1 MIKIAIGNSRMD
13 KKWKN
18 IEMTW
23 EEFVS
28 RISTTKRTT
37 ETVEEYR
44 KLKKGKQDS
53 IKDVGGFVGGHL
65 KEGRRKNGY
74 VNERSLLTLDMDYG
88 EPGIWDEIK
97 MLHSFKCAVYSTH
110 KHTPEKPRLRLI
122 IPMSRTIS
130 EDEYPAVARMVAKDI
145 GIDLFDDTTYE
156 PARLMY
162 WASTSSNG
170 EFFFDH
176 KDGELLNPDDYLS
189 RYKDWRDVTS
199 WAMSSRQSEIVKRSM
214 SRQADPLEKDGAV
227 GAFCRTYTVDEA
239 ISTFLADIYEPSAME
254 GRYDYIPADSSAG
267 VCIYDGKFAFSH
279 HATDPACGRLLNA
292 FDLVRIHLFG
302 NLDLDSKEDTTP
314 ARLPSFKAMQELA
327 INDDAVK
334 LTLADERNREASI
347 IFTTT
352 ETVENWEAD
361 LELEKNGAIKD
372 TLSNIALIVQ
382 HDEGLQNIVYNQHTH
397 AIDVIGELPW
407 KQVKPGWSDSDI
419 ANAKIY
425 FERKYKIWS
434 PTKFKDALIGTV
446 STCRVVHPLKD
457 YLSSLEWDGVPRV
470 ETLLIKYLGADD
482 TPYVRAVTKKT
493 CCAAVGR
500 VFEPG
505 IKFDSVLVLNGEQG
519 LGKSTFFF
527 QLGGKWYSD
536 SLTVPDMKDKTAA
549 EKLSGYWI
557 LEIGELAGLKKMDV
571 ETVKSFITRTDDKFR
586 QSYGTMVESHPRSC
600 IIVGTTNNED
610 GFLRD
615 ISGNRRFWPVN
626 VTGKGEFYP
635 WELDKET
642 VDQVWAEAKVLFE
655 NGEPLFLT
663 GKVAEMARESQ
674 KAAMEQDPRQGI
686 VEEYLNKLL
695 PENWDDMDLFQR
707 RAFLYGSDFD
717 TVHKEGT
724 VRRDRVCVI
733 EIWCECFGKQR
744 ENIKKADSYEIEGI
758 LQKIKGWQKY
768 TGNKS
773 NKMRFG
779 DYGVQKGY
787 VRTEK

>member
-97 MLHSFKCAVYSTH
+97 MLHPFKCAVYSTH

-145 GIDLFDDTTYE
+145 GNDLFDDTTYE

-162 WASTSSNG
+162 WASTSANG

-176 KDGELLNPDDYLS
+176 KDGEVLNPDDYLS

-214 SRQADPLEKDGAV
+214 TKQADPLDKDGAV
-227 GAFCRTYTVDEA
+227 GAFCRTYTIDEA
-239 ISTFLADIYEPSAME
+239 INTFLADVYAPSAMD

-267 VCIYDGKFAFSH
+267 VCIYEGKFAFSH
-279 HATDPACGRLLNA
+279 HATDPASGRLLNA
-292 FDLVRIHLFG
+292 FDLVRLHLFG
-302 NLDLDSKEDTTP
+302 SRDLDCKEDTPSTK
-314 ARLPSFKAMQELA
+314 LPSYKAMQELVV
-327 INDDAVK
+327 NDEAVK
-334 LTLADERNREASI
+334 LTLADERKRSAATD
-347 IFTTT
+347 FAPADD
-352 ETVENWEAD
+352 WESE
-361 LELEKNGAIKD
+361 LELDKQGRIKD
-372 TLSNIALIVQ
+372 TISNISIILAN
-382 HDEGLQNIVYNQHTH
+382 DEAFKNIIFNQHKGM
-397 AIDVIGELPW
+397 IDVIGELPW
-407 KQVKPGWSDSDI
+407 TQVKPGWNEPDM

-425 FERKYKIWS
+425 FERKYGIWS
-434 PTKFKDALIGTV
+434 PTKFKDALLGVV
-446 STCRVVHPLKD
+446 SSQRLRHPLRE
-457 YLSSLEWDGVPRV
+457 YLSGLEWDGVPRV
-470 ETLLIKYLGADD
+470 ETLLIEYLGAED

-493 CCAAVGR
+493 LCAGVAR

-505 IKFDSVLVLNGEQG
+505 IKYDFLLVLVGPQG
-519 LGKSTFFF
+519 IGKSSIFAR
-527 QLGGKWYSD
+527 LGGQWYSD
-536 SLTVPDMKDKTAA
+536 SLSLADMKDKTAA
-549 EKLSGYWI
+549 EKLVGYWI
-557 LEIGELAGLKKMDV
+557 MELGELAGIKKMDV

-586 QSYGTMVESHPRSC
+586 QSYGTVVESHPRAC
-600 IIVGTTNNED
+600 IIVGSTNNED

-615 ISGNRRFWPVN
+615 ISGNRRFLPVN
-626 VTGKGEFYP
+626 VSANSKLHP
-635 WELDKET
+635 WNLDDDT
-642 VDQVWAEAKVLFE
+642 VAQIWAEAKVLYE
-655 NGEPLFLT
+655 NGESLELT
-663 GKVAEMARESQ
+663 GKLAAMAQERQ
-674 KAAMEQDPRQGI
+674 RAAMEYDPRQGI

-695 PENWDDMDLFQR
+695 PENWDKMDLFQR
-707 RAFLYGSDFD
+707 RAFLYGTDFD
-717 TVHKEGT
+717 GEGKEGT
-724 VRRDRVCVI
+724 VQRTRVCSM
-733 EIWCECFGKQR
+733 EIWCECFGRQR
-744 ENIKKADSYEIEGI
+744 EAIKKSDSYEIESI
-758 LQKIKGWQKY
+758 MQRIEGWQKY
-768 TGNKS
+768 TGSKAG
-773 NKMRFG
+773 KMRFG
-779 DYGVQKGY
+779 QYGIQKGY
-787 VRTEK
+787 TRVTEES

>member
-97 MLHSFKCAVYSTH
+97 MLHPFKCAVYSTH

-130 EDEYPAVARMVAKDI
+130 EDEYPAVPRMVAKDI

-162 WASTSSNG
+162 WASTSANG

-176 KDGELLNPDDYLS
+176 KDGEVLNPDDYLS

-214 SRQADPLEKDGAV
+214 TKQADPLDKDGAV
-227 GAFCRTYTVDEA
+227 GAFCRTYTIDEA
-239 ISTFLADIYEPSAME
+239 INTFLADVYAPSAMD

-267 VCIYDGKFAFSH
+267 VCIYEGKFAFSH
-279 HATDPACGRLLNA
+279 HATDPASGRLLNA
-292 FDLVRIHLFG
+292 FDLVRLHLFG
-302 NLDLDSKEDTTP
+302 SRDLDCKEDTPSTK
-314 ARLPSFKAMQELA
+314 LPSYKAMQELVV
-327 INDDAVK
+327 NDEAVK
-334 LTLADERNREASI
+334 LTLADERKRSAATD
-347 IFTTT
+347 FAPADD
-352 ETVENWEAD
+352 WESE
-361 LELEKNGAIKD
+361 LELDKQGRIKD
-372 TLSNIALIVQ
+372 TVTNISIIITN
-382 HDEGLQNIVYNQHTH
+382 DEAFKNIVFNQHKGM
-397 AIDVIGELPW
+397 IDVIGELPW
-407 KQVKPGWSDSDI
+407 NQVKPGWGEPDM

-425 FERKYKIWS
+425 FERKYGIWS
-434 PTKFKDALIGTV
+434 PTKFKDALLGVV
-446 STCRVVHPLKD
+446 STHRLYHPLKE
-457 YLSSLEWDGVPRV
+457 YLSGLEWDGTPRI
-470 ETLLIKYLGADD
+470 ETLLIDYLGADD
-482 TPYVRAVTKKT
+482 TPYVRAVSKLTL
-493 CCAAVGR
+493 CAAVAR

-505 IKFDSVLVLNGEQG
+505 IKYDFLLVLVGPQG
-519 LGKSTFFF
+519 IGKSTIFEK
-527 QLGGKWYSD
+527 LGRKWYSD
-536 SLTVPDMKDKTAA
+536 SLTIADMKDKTAA
-549 EKLSGYWI
+549 EKLVGYWI
-557 LEIGELAGLKKMDV
+557 MELGELAGIKKMDV

-586 QSYGTMVESHPRSC
+586 QSYGTVVESHPRAC
-600 IIVGTTNNED
+600 IIVGSTNSED

-615 ISGNRRFWPVN
+615 ISGNRRFLPVN
-626 VTGKGEFYP
+626 VSANSKQHP
-635 WELDKET
+635 WDLNDEIVGQL
-642 VDQVWAEAKVLFE
+642 WAEAKVLYE
-655 NGEPLFLT
+655 NGEPLYLK
-663 GKVAEMARESQ
+663 GKLAEMAQERQ
-674 KAAMEQDPRQGI
+674 KAAMEYDPRQGI

-695 PENWDDMDLFQR
+695 PEDWDRMDLFQR
-707 RAFLYGSDFD
+707 RAFLYGTDFD
-717 TVHKEGT
+717 GGIKEGT
-724 VRRDRVCVI
+724 VKRERVCTL

-744 ENIKKADSYEIEGI
+744 ENIKKSDSYEIESI
-758 LQKIKGWQKY
+758 MQRIDGWQKY

-773 NKMRFG
+773 GKIRFS
-779 DYGVQKGY
+779 DYGIQKGY
-787 VRTEK
+787 VRVADK